1 MRRWLAYILL
11 GLLAYAVFLVLLC
24 PASLLVDRLSQHLPG
39 FSAQSVQGSAVQ
51 GTAQSVQ
58 LSATARLET
67 IAWRLRLFPLLL
79 GRIEYDLQLTAP
91 ELNIHGIA
99 SLGWDRQLRLA
110 ALNGQLPLPRAIA
123 LAGRPPPPLNGTLEL
138 DNVALRLNR
147 DYRPTEAG
155 GLIHL
160 RNLGTSFG
168 NPLSLG
174 IFDIQLQTQAS
185 ALVASVQDQGGPLQL
200 NGSLTLD
207 PDGRYRFTAQAAPR
221 DQNNRELYQALSL
234 LGRPEGNGK
243 WMFDFAGSLQ
253 V

>member
-1 MRRWLAYILL
+1 MRRRLAYILL

-24 PASLLVDRLSQHLPG
+24 PASLLIEQLSQRLPG

-79 GRIEYDLQLTAP
+79 GRIEYDLQLSAP
-91 ELNIHGIA
+91 ELNIRGIA
-99 SLGWDRQLRLA
+99 SLGWDRQLRLV
-110 ALNGQLPLPRAIA
+110 ALNGQLPLPQAIA

-174 IFDIQLQTQAS
+174 NFDIQLQTQAN

>member
-1 MRRWLAYILL
+1 MRRRLAYILL
-11 GLLAYAVFLVLLC
+11 GLLAYVVFLVLLC
-24 PASLLVDRLSQHLPG
+24 PASLLIEQLSQRLPG

-51 GTAQSVQ
+51 GAAQSVQ

-79 GRIEYDLQLTAP
+79 GRLEYDLQLSAP
-91 ELNIHGIA
+91 ELNIRGIA
-99 SLGWDRQLRLA
+99 SLGWDRQLRLV

-147 DYRPTEAG
+147 DYRPTEVG

-174 IFDIQLQTQAS
+174 NFDIQLQTQAS

-221 DQNNRELYQALSL
+221 DQNNRELYQALGL
-234 LGRPEGNGK
+234 LGRPDGNGK